1 LQRIRYA
8 KIFFDNF
15 GILVGV
21 IRRQVYGLS
30 IGKHPPKADKAQAL
44 IAAVAIMLILALFGL
59 VGVSLIGSQAG
70 HAATGLVES
79 TQAFYLAQAGLEWY
93 LQQLV
98 NDSDWTDEEGQAQ
111 NFANGSFNIEV
122 SNISSK
128 RIDIKSTGRVTGF
141 DGRDRERYVQVTAKR
156 MPKAA
161 TFAVYWG
168 RDTGAWLQLRSA
180 TTVNGD
186 FWSRGT
192 TEVLAGNSIT
202 GGIAYYASGQDV
214 VGAGSYT
221 KEEVSSPPDMPQI
234 DEVYYNNIMS
244 SFDTYINDYGNNT
257 NRDQSSDLV
266 LNGDIIGCK
275 NFTTTGNIT
284 ISGHGYIV
292 ASQDISLHSPNASS
306 GTLTVTPSGGNIY
319 FLSARSLTVN
329 STQNDTNVTVNS
341 GTYLYSRAQ
350 TGTDQLIRIRKHAAT
365 STNIGS
371 AFIIA
376 RRRIIVQSAAQ
387 ITDSTLYVS
396 DVSDTNNYLQ
406 ITNSGTLVS
415 GSVISVSGRDPGLI
429 INNGASVTGLVY
441 HWGGNDGYAQLN
453 EATITGSVVASQYTN
468 DRIVDSTITYDA
480 ASLPT
485 SLPEGFDDYILI
497 EPGSWDGL

>member
-1 LQRIRYA
+1 
-8 KIFFDNF
+8 
-15 GILVGV
+15 
-21 IRRQVYGLS
+21 
-30 IGKHPPKADKAQAL
+30 
-44 IAAVAIMLILALFGL
+44 
-59 VGVSLIGSQAG
+59 
-70 HAATGLVES
+70 
-79 TQAFYLAQAGLEWY
+79 
-93 LQQLV
+93 
-98 NDSDWTDEEGQAQ
+98 
-111 NFANGSFNIEV
+111 
-122 SNISSK
+122 
-128 RIDIKSTGRVTGF
+128 
-141 DGRDRERYVQVTAKR
+141 
-156 MPKAA
+156 
-161 TFAVYWG
+161 
-168 RDTGAWLQLRSA
+168 
-180 TTVNGD
+180 VNGD